1 MVRYLYHADY
11 NQRRIRKVDRM
22 FHRELDFKDIKCPV
36 KITDIQKIENKNCI
50 RVITIFGYKNKT
62 KFLIYV
68 SRTTFETHIDLL
80 LPEDTKGT
88 ILFWNV

>member
-11 NQRRIRKVDRM
+11 NQRIRKVDRM

-36 KITDIQKIENKNCI
+36 KIRDIQKIENKNRI